1 MEEIRVLVTDD
12 EMGMRLGIARVLSD
26 YTVSAPEI
34 EGEIRFVLE
43 QAETG
48 EQALERIAAGG
59 IDLLLLDHKMPGI
72 SGLDVLDEL
81 SKQGRNLL
89 TVMITAYASMD
100 SAVAAAK
107 RGAYDFLAKPFTPVE
122 LRNTVRK
129 AAVRLVLARQLQR
142 LAAEARRSRW
152 LLAEAIAEAWR
163 RHPAATAPLASGPT
177 TEILPTAGP
186 HGETLLARQLHND
199 RAAVFGRWIEDLHMV
214 AQIEAGARVRRS
226 EPIDVNAAVRFAF
239 EFAAAEA
246 GQRNLGLEFRPTTAE
261 WGLGELAEWELALST
276 ACSQLV
282 AIGRRGSCLRGQVAA
297 VENPSAEKP
306 SMIQIELVVE
316 KAEEVVASCEG
327 NVATALEAANSAASA
342 STDLLTDG
350 LGWSLVR
357 RWSSR
362 CNGTMALQS
371 DANRVRVSLLLP
383 ATGGPLASQTDV
395 GRSETERPIV

>member
-81 SKQGRNLL
+81 SKQGRTLL
-89 TVMITAYASMD
+89 TIMITAYASMD

-129 AAVRLVLARQLQR
+129 AAVRIVLARQLQR
-142 LAAEARRSRW
+142 VAAEGRRSR
-152 LLAEAIAEAWR
+152 LLLTEAIVDAWR
-163 RHPAATAPLASGPT
+163 RVQGAVDPVANAPAERAYPVDPIQENNA
-177 TEILPTAGP
+177 
-186 HGETLLARQLHND
+186 ARQLHD
-199 RAAVFGRWIEDLHMV
+199 KRAAVFGRWIEDLQMV
-214 AQIEAGARVRRS
+214 AQIDAGTRLRRS
-226 EPIDVNAAVRFAF
+226 EPIDVNAVLRFAF
-239 EFAAAEA
+239 EFVAAEA
-246 GQRNLGLEFRPTTAE
+246 ERRGLGLEFHPTTAE
-261 WGLGELAEWELALST
+261 WGLGELAEWELALSA
-276 ACSQLV
+276 ACSKL
-282 AIGRRGSCLRGQVAA
+282 AAMGRRGGCLRGHVAA
-297 VENPSAEKP
+297 AEKPSAEMP
-306 SMIQIELVVE
+306 SMIQIEFAVE
-316 KAEEVVASCEG
+316 KAEKAG
-327 NVATALEAANSAASA
+327 AAGETNGDSAPETTDLAPSA
-342 STDLLTDG
+342 SSDLLTDG

-362 CNGTMALQS
+362 CNGAMDLQC

-383 ATGGPLASQTDV
+383 ATGGPIAAQTDV
-395 GRSETERPIV
+395 GRSETERPMK

>member
-12 EMGMRLGIARVLSD
+12 EMGMRLGIVRVLSD
-26 YTVSAPEI
+26 YTVSSPEI

-48 EQALERIAAGG
+48 EQALERIARGG

-107 RGAYDFLAKPFTPVE
+107 RGAYDFLAKPFTPIE

-129 AAVRLVLARQLQR
+129 AAVRLVLARQVRR
-142 LAAEARRSRW
+142 LAAEGRRSR
-152 LLAEAIAEAWR
+152 LLLTEAIAEAWR
-163 RHPAATAPLASGPT
+163 RHLATTYPLASGPEA
-177 TEILPTAGP
+177 EISPMAGP
-186 HGETLLARQLHND
+186 QGERLLARQLHND
-199 RAAVFGRWIEDLHMV
+199 RAAVFGRWIEDLQMV

-226 EPIDVNAAVRFAF
+226 EPIDVNAAMRFAF

-246 GQRNLGLEFRPTTAE
+246 GRRNLGLEFRPTTAK
-261 WGLGELAEWELALST
+261 WGLGELAEWELGLSV
-276 ACSQLV
+276 ACSKLA
-282 AIGRRGSCLRGQVAA
+282 AIGRRGGCLRGRVAA
-297 VENPSAEKP
+297 TEKP
-306 SMIQIELVVE
+306 SMVRIELAVE
-316 KAEEVVASCEG
+316 RADEVVVADE
-327 NVATALEAANSAASA
+327 NVGDSEPETTDSAANTSS
-342 STDLLTDG
+342 DLLTNG

-357 RWSSR
+357 RWSAR
-362 CNGTMALQS
+362 CNGAMDLRR
-371 DANRVRVSLLLP
+371 DADRAYLSLLLP
-383 ATGGPLASQTDV
+383 TTGDPLVSQTDV
-395 GRSETERPIV
+395 VRAETERPIE